1 MPQAEVVLNKPL
13 TGEEVRQ
20 IVINKLVDRLRGD
33 TRLADY
39 VAVPA
44 FEFRLDLVLLL
55 EGAVHNR
62 IEHTVEHSV
71 GAVNVDND
79 DTGAVTAVSHHI
91 EQKQMPPNEARIDA
105 GLDVPVLTHDEKGRP
120 TEKGVKYGKEQVAK
134 QKSR

>member
-20 IVINKLVDRLRGD
+20 IIVNKLIDRLRGD

-55 EGAVHNR
+55 EGAVHNK
-62 IEHTVEHSV
+62 IEHTVESNVGSV
-71 GAVNVDND
+71 QADSEN
-79 DTGAVTAVSHHI
+79 VTAVSAHI

>member
-20 IVINKLVDRLRGD
+20 IVINKLTDRLRGD

-55 EGAVHNR
+55 EGAVHNKLEHT
-62 IEHTVEHSV
+62 IEHNVGSV
-71 GAVNVDND
+71 QADSEN
-79 DTGAVTAVSHHI
+79 VTAVSAHL
-91 EQKQMPPNEARIDA
+91 EQKQMPPNEARVDA
-105 GLDVPVLTHDEKGRP
+105 GLDVPVLTHDDKGRP
-120 TEKGVKYGKEQVAK
+120 TEKGVKYGKEQVYRARGK
-134 QKSR
+134 

>member
-20 IVINKLVDRLRGD
+20 IIVNKLIDRLRGD

-55 EGAVHNR
+55 EGAVHNK
-62 IEHTVEHSV
+62 IDHTV
-71 GAVNVDND
+71 DP
-79 DTGAVTAVSHHI
+79 
-91 EQKQMPPNEARIDA
+91 KQTVA
-105 GLDVPVLTHDEKGRP
+105 LHDRFPHQPEF
-120 TEKGVKYGKEQVAK
+120 TVFQVADAAMDHV
-134 QKSR
+134 